1 MKKWPE
7 IFFLTWYNLNF
18 LALFSSLNHDLS
30 LPNPKPLAKKILL
43 TINSVVVWTILW
55 RPLINLNSV
64 NRSKTLT
71 PLLTF
76 RNFNLN
82 NTILGLQLRDKAAM
96 LVEQTIQYA
105 TCTSPTMHLISPPT
119 FCVAFVFH
127 PKRNWK
133 QCLCKIL
140 GGNKVHYGRR
150 ASGIFFFRRICIKKE
165 FCSQRRDTP

>member
-43 TINSVVVWTILW
+43 IINSVVVWTILW

-105 TCTSPTMHLISPPT
+105 TCTSPTMHLIFPPT
-119 FCVAFVFH
+119 FCIAFVFH
-127 PKRNWK
+127 FFYVLQPSQEKLKTMLMQNLEGGR
-133 QCLCKIL
+133 
-140 GGNKVHYGRR
+140 GGNKVHYGRS
-150 ASGIFFFRRICIKKE
+150 ASGIFFFFAE
-165 FCSQRRDTP
+165 FA